1 VWNFRNIA
9 IDGLLAGVCPM
20 KIDEDNEEFDHAAER
35 MIELGNLLLNEDHN
49 TDSWEVASGL
59 LAGAVHFWLYSR
71 QPCGDLHCEA
81 CGEIDTAHKRL
92 MRLAEET
99 QQFAED
105 SDYYHTAY
113 DVNAGNA

>member
-1 VWNFRNIA
+1 MR
-9 IDGLLAGVCPM
+9 
-20 KIDEDNEEFDHAAER
+20 IDEDKKEFDHAAER
-35 MIELGNLLLNEDHN
+35 TIELGNLLLDEDHD

-92 MRLAEET
+92 TRLAEET
-99 QQFAED
+99 QQFAGVGGSNPPIATILSMTYSPSKVVIGRECD
-105 SDYYHTAY
+105 LSVT
-113 DVNAGNA
+113 